1 MLTAKV
7 TTKGQITIPKAVRD
21 KLGLSPGE
29 RLLFKE
35 ENDEFV
41 IKKIVLKSSLDKW
54 VGYLNKS
61 ETTSSD
67 EIVDELRG

>member
-67 EIVDELRG
+67 KIVDELRG

>member
-35 ENDEFV
+35 ENDEFI

>member
-67 EIVDELRG
+67 EIVDKLRG